1 MKSVVIS
8 VIIAVVI
15 VAGSLLYTNNLEKVS
30 GELSEINENISEL
43 LEAEDYAGAS
53 AEIEHLMFYL
63 DRERSIL
70 AATGNHE
77 ELDKI
82 EMNLSELSE
91 YAKGEKQTDALSSC
105 RVLGFLFEH
114 LPLNYKLKLENI
126 L

>member
-8 VIIAVVI
+8 LVIAVIIVG
-15 VAGSLLYTNNLEKVS
+15 GSLLYTNHLEKVS
-30 GELSEINENISEL
+30 EDFSAINENISRL
-43 LEAEDYAGAS
+43 LETEEYSSAS
-53 AEIEHLMFYL
+53 SQIEHLISYL
-63 DRERSIL
+63 DRKRPML

-82 EMNLSELSE
+82 EMNLSELAE

-114 LPLNYKLKLENI
+114 LPKNYKLKLENI